1 MDSNVLKLLLAGLI
15 VFVILRMVTQGSSSS
30 MYNTEGYT
38 SMTNTSPTPSP
49 KQIYDTIA
57 SAAATQSP
65 SGTPLPNSTGP
76 PLTIST
82 DLLPKAND
90 QLVDFAEY
98 APKALQGQNFMDASK
113 YVGVNTQGSSMRNA
127 NYQLRAD
134 VPNPRTNVGP
144 WANSTIDADL
154 LRKPLE

>member
-1 MDSNVLKLLLAGLI
+1 MLKLLLAGLI
-15 VFVILRMVTQGSSSS
+15 VFVILRMVTQSSSSS
-30 MYNTEGYT
+30 MYDNEGYAPLGT
-38 SMTNTSPTPSP
+38 AASMSP
-49 KQIYDTIA
+49 QQVYNTIA
-57 SAAATQSP
+57 SAAATKP
-65 SGTPLPNSTGP
+65 PGATTTPMPNPTGA

-82 DLLPKAND
+82 DLLPKPND
-90 QLVDFAEY
+90 QLIDFAEF

>member
-15 VFVILRMVTQGSSSS
+15 VFVILRMVSQKSSS
-30 MYNTEGYT
+30 MSTEMWAPLDAKSGIDPQQVYNAVVQAGTT
-38 SMTNTSPTPSP
+38 APLASPTPG
-49 KQIYDTIA
+49 A
-57 SAAATQSP
+57 
-65 SGTPLPNSTGP
+65 TGP
-76 PLTIST
+76 PVTISA
-82 DLLPKAND
+82 DLLPKPSEK
-90 QLVDFAEY
+90 LMDFAEF

-134 VPNPRTNVGP
+134 VPNPRVNVGP
-144 WANSTIDADL
+144 WANSTIDPDL